1 MLVHR
6 RLDDPYLEN
15 FENLLRTCRVHRQIS
30 SLCYRLFFLPG
41 LRSMSQLIRKKT
53 GAPDP
58 KHYDSNEAV
67 AKFDPV
73 RQWLNKNCK
82 KVN

>member
-1 MLVHR
+1 MA
-6 RLDDPYLEN
+6 
-15 FENLLRTCRVHRQIS
+15 
-30 SLCYRLFFLPG
+30 
-41 LRSMSQLIRKKT
+41 QLIRKKT

-58 KHYDSNEAV
+58 KHYDSNEVV

-82 KVN
+82 KVSS

>member
-1 MLVHR
+1 MAV
-6 RLDDPYLEN
+6 
-15 FENLLRTCRVHRQIS
+15 
-30 SLCYRLFFLPG
+30 
-41 LRSMSQLIRKKT
+41 QLIRKKT

-58 KHYDSNEAV
+58 KHYDSNEVV

-82 KVN
+82 KVSQLLKVPSLVASTG